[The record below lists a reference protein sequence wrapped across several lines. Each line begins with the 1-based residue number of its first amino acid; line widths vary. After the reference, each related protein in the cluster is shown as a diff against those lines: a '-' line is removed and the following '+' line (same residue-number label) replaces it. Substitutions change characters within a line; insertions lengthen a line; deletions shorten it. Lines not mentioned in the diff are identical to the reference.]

1 MESLSGADFSVDR
14 VYRYRLWRTWEPA
27 RPPLLFILLNPSTAD
42 GNKND
47 PTVARCIIRAQRLG
61 YGGLEV
67 VNLFAYCATDP
78 RVMKAHA
85 DPIGRD
91 NAAAITTAVSRAGLI
106 IAGWGAHGAHMDRGR
121 QVALQLR
128 RLGYPLYHLG
138 LTKTGQPTHPL
149 YVSYDVQPQQFVT
162 QP

>member
-1 MESLSGADFSVDR
+1 MKSLSGADFSVDR
-14 VYRYRLWRTWEPA
+14 TYRYRLWRTWEPA
-27 RPPLLFILLNPSTAD
+27 RPPLLFVLLNPSTAD

-47 PTVARCIIRAQRLG
+47 PTVARCILRAQRLG

-78 RVMKAHA
+78 RVMKAHT

-91 NAAAITTAVSRAGLI
+91 NDAAIAAAVSRAGLV

-128 RLGYPLYHLG
+128 RIGYPLYHLG

-149 YVSYDVQPQQFVT
+149 YVGYDVQPQQFVT